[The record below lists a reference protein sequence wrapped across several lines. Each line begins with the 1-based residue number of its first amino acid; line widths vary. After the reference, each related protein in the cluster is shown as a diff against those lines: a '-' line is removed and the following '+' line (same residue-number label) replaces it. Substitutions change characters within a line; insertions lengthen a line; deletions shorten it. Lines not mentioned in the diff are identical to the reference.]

1 MIKKHIF
8 FFILIVVLAGFLRF
22 YQIGDVPFGLYPD
35 EAMNGNNALFALEN
49 KDFKIF
55 YQENNGREG
64 LFINLIA
71 FSIKFFGNNPF
82 AIRFVSA
89 IIGLLTVVGIYFL
102 TRELFKNTRWE
113 NQAEFIALLSA
124 FFLAT
129 SFWHLNFSRIGF
141 RAIMAPFF
149 LTWAF
154 YFFLFIFR
162 ENLNPAKKILA
173 VALGG
178 ISFGLGFHTYLGYR
192 FAPLLLLIPAI
203 FLRKIQKELP
213 QPKNCLWCLFLLF
226 IFFIFIAGLPIGF
239 YFLNNPHEFFG
250 RAGQV
255 SIFSAGSPLKE
266 LAISAGKTIQQFWWQ
281 GDSNWRHNYAGEP
294 ELWWPVGI
302 LFAAG
307 LFVSGRNFLK
317 TISIKEKF
325 VFSLLFLWLILFL
338 LPSILSSEGLP
349 HALRSIVV
357 LPAVMIFAS
366 FGAVFIVNS
375 ALNFV
380 EKNQAPTPIP
390 LVWGQG
396 PSRLKK
402 EIWILVFVF
411 LAANAVYVFNQ
422 YFVHYAN
429 QPEVYYA
436 FNGNYLEIG
445 NWLKALP
452 DETQKYVI
460 INANGA
466 MIKTPDSS
474 ESFPTP
480 AQTVMFATN
489 SWSQKNQNKKNI
501 IYLEEKDIAKISC
514 ENECVIAMLEVNSLL
529 RDKIKNNIPKLKLSV
544 NAGFPILYAD

>member
-1 MIKKHIF
+1 MTKKHLV
-8 FFILIVVLAGFLRF
+8 FFILIIIIAGFLRF

-35 EAMNGNNALFALEN
+35 EAINGNNALFALEN

-71 FSIKFFGNNPF
+71 LSVKFFGNNPF

-102 TRELFKNTRWE
+102 TKELFKNTRWE

-141 RAIMAPFF
+141 RAIMAPLF

-162 ENLNPAKKILA
+162 ENIGQGKKILA

-213 QPKNCLWCLFLLF
+213 QPKNRLWRLFLLF
-226 IFFIFIAGLPIGF
+226 IFFIFIAGLPIGL
-239 YFLNNPHEFFG
+239 YFLENPQDFLG

-255 SIFSAGSPLKE
+255 SIFSAENPLKE
-266 LAISAGKTIQQFWWQ
+266 LVINVGKTIQQFWWQ
-281 GDSNWRHNYAGEP
+281 GDSNWRHNYAGKP
-294 ELWWPVGI
+294 QLWWPIGI

-307 LFVSGRNFLK
+307 LFVSGRNFFK
-317 TISIKEKF
+317 TIPIKEKF
-325 VFSLLFLWLILFL
+325 VFSFLLSWFVLFL

-357 LPAVMIFAS
+357 LPAVMIFAA
-366 FGAVFIVNS
+366 FGAVFIINS

-380 EKNQAPTPIP
+380 ETN
-390 LVWGQG
+390 QG
-396 PSRLKK
+396 PNRLKK

-411 LAANAVYVFNQ
+411 LGASAVHVFNQ
-422 YFVHYAN
+422 YFIRYAS

-445 NWLKALP
+445 NWLKTLP
-452 DETQKYVI
+452 DETRKYVI
-460 INANGA
+460 INAGGA
-466 MIKTPDSS
+466 MIKTPDSN
-474 ESFPTP
+474 ESFPMP
-480 AQTVMFATN
+480 IQTVMFITD
-489 SWSQKNQNKKNI
+489 SWSRQNQNKKNI

-514 ENECVIAMLEVNSLL
+514 ENKCVIAMLEVNSLF

-544 NAGFPILYAD
+544 NPGFPILYAD

>member
-1 MIKKHIF
+1 MVKKHLV
-8 FFILIVVLAGFLRF
+8 FFILIIALAGFLRF

-35 EAMNGNNALFALEN
+35 EAMNGNNALFALSEN
-49 KDFKIF
+49 NLKIF
-55 YQENNGREG
+55 YPDNNGREG

-71 FSIKFFGNNPF
+71 ISIKFFGNNPF

-89 IIGLLTVVGIYFL
+89 LVGLLTVIGIYFL
-102 TRELFKNTRWE
+102 ARELFKNTRYE

-141 RAIMAPFF
+141 RAIMAPLF

-162 ENLNPAKKILA
+162 ENIGQGKKILA
-173 VALGG
+173 VAFGG

-203 FLRKIQKELP
+203 FFRKIQKELP

-226 IFFIFIAGLPIGF
+226 IFFIFIAGLPIGL
-239 YFLNNPHEFFG
+239 YFLENPQDFLG

-255 SIFSAGSPLKE
+255 SIFSAENPLKE

-294 ELWWPVGI
+294 QLWWPIGI
-302 LFAAG
+302 IFALGLVFAGKNLFKNHS
-307 LFVSGRNFLK
+307 LR
-317 TISIKEKF
+317 EKF
-325 VFSLLFLWLILFL
+325 VFSLLFSWLILFL

-357 LPAVMIFAS
+357 LPAVMIFAA
-366 FGAVFIVNS
+366 FGLVFILNRT
-375 ALNFV
+375 LNFI
-380 EKNQAPTPIP
+380 EKK
-390 LVWGQG
+390 QG
-396 PSRLKK
+396 PNRLKK

-422 YFVHYAN
+422 YFLHYAN
-429 QPEVYYA
+429 QPETYYA

-445 NWLKALP
+445 NWLKSLP
-452 DETQKYVI
+452 NETRKYVI

-474 ESFPTP
+474 ESFPMP
-480 AQTVMFATN
+480 AQTVMFVTN
-489 SWSQKNQNKKNI
+489 SWSRQNQNKKNI

-514 ENECVIAMLEVNSLL
+514 ENKCVIAMLEINPLL
-529 RDKIKNNIPKLKLSV
+529 RDKIKNNIPELNLSIKP
-544 NAGFPILYAD
+544 GFPTLYAD